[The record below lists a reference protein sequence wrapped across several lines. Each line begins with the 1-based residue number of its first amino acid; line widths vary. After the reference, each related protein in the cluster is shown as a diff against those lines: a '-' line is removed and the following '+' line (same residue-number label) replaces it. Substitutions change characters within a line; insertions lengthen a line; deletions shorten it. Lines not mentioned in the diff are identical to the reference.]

1 MAYPGPVFEKVPEG
15 LNEGLGGLETTGRE
29 SLGRAEKIVP
39 RGTMGAGK
47 NNISM
52 SRFFCHYLILNI

>member
-39 RGTMGAGK
+39 RGTMGAFLRVFGARPG
-47 NNISM
+47 S
-52 SRFFCHYLILNI
+52 S